1 MQYKEIN
8 MSTTSNTN
16 SVFLPQTYGING
28 LGNLTEKYFNIY
40 GLDNA
45 FKTVDIGEANRAALE
60 NTPIQL
66 NPGPNNTEFSFVDSL
81 NKWFTPTGE
90 SGTSVGGNV
99 LSGLGTVAGIGGT
112 LAGVYYKNK
121 SDKREEEAAD
131 YARKRVALADKNVA
145 TFAKNAGN
153 GASYQG
159 MGL

>member
-1 MQYKEIN
+1 MN
-8 MSTTSNTN
+8 TTSNTN

-28 LGNLTEKYFNIY
+28 LGKLTRKSDLY

-45 FKTVDIGEANRAALE
+45 FKTVDIGNTNRAALE
-60 NTPIQL
+60 NTPIEL
-66 NPGPNNTEFSFVDSL
+66 NPGPNNTEFSFMDSF

-90 SGTSVGGNV
+90 NGTSVGGNV

-112 LAGVYYKNK
+112 LADVYYKHK

-145 TFAKNAGN
+145 TFAKNTGN

-159 MGL
+159 VVG

>member
-28 LGNLTEKYFNIY
+28 LGKLTRKSDLY
-40 GLDNA
+40 GLDNT
-45 FKTVDIGEANRAALE
+45 FKTVDIGNANRAALE
-60 NTPIQL
+60 NTPIEL
-66 NPGPNNTEFSFVDSL
+66 NPGPNNTEFSFTDRL

-90 SGTSVGGNV
+90 DGTSVGGNV

-112 LAGVYYKNK
+112 LADVYYKHK

-145 TFAKNAGN
+145 TFAKNTGN

-159 MGL
+159 VVG

>member
-28 LGNLTEKYFNIY
+28 LGKLTRKSDLY

-45 FKTVDIGEANRAALE
+45 FKTVDIGNANRTAME
-60 NTPIQL
+60 NTPIQV
-66 NPGPNNTEFSFVDSL
+66 NPGTNNTETSFMDSF
-81 NKWFTPTGE
+81 NKWFTPNGE

-112 LAGVYYKNK
+112 LADVYYKHK

-131 YARKRVALADKNVA
+131 YARKRVELADKNVA

-159 MGL
+159 VVA

>member
-28 LGNLTEKYFNIY
+28 LGNLTRKSNIY

-45 FKTVDIGEANRAALE
+45 FKTVDIGNANKAAME

-66 NPGPNNTEFSFVDSL
+66 DTGPNNTEFSFMDSF

-90 SGTSVGGNV
+90 NGTSVGGNV
-99 LSGLGTVAGIGGT
+99 LSGLGTVAGIDGT
-112 LAGVYYKNK
+112 LADAYYKHK

-131 YARKRVALADKNVA
+131 YARRRVALADKNVA
-145 TFAKNAGN
+145 TFAKNTGN

-159 MGL
+159 VVG

>member
-28 LGNLTEKYFNIY
+28 LGNLTRKSNIY

-45 FKTVDIGEANRAALE
+45 FKTVDIGEANLAAME

-66 NPGPNNTEFSFVDSL
+66 NPGPDNTEFSFGDTL
-81 NKWFTPTGE
+81 YNWFKPTGE
-90 SGTSVGGNV
+90 NGTSVGGNF
-99 LSGLGTVAGIGGT
+99 LSGLGTVAGVGGT
-112 LAGVYYKNK
+112 LADVYYKHK

-131 YARKRVALADKNVA
+131 YARKRVELADKNVA
-145 TFAKNAGN
+145 TFAKNTGN

-159 MGL
+159 VVL

>member
-8 MSTTSNTN
+8 MEKVWNGTAWVDRNMSPYRFTN
-16 SVFLPQTYGING
+16 QNRESVGLGKLEYDAANNG
-28 LGNLTEKYFNIY
+28 LTE
-40 GLDNA
+40 GLS
-45 FKTVDIGEANRAALE
+45 
-60 NTPIQL
+60 
-66 NPGPNNTEFSFVDSL
+66 NNTEFSFMDSF

-90 SGTSVGGNV
+90 NGTSVGGNV

-112 LAGVYYKNK
+112 LADVYYKHK

-145 TFAKNAGN
+145 TFAKNTGN

-159 MGL
+159 VVG

>member
-16 SVFLPQTYGING
+16 SLFLPQTYWING
-28 LGNLTEKYFNIY
+28 LGNLTKESNIY

-45 FKTVDIGEANRAALE
+45 FKTVDIGDANRAAIE

-66 NPGPNNTEFSFVDSL
+66 NPGHSNTELSFGDSF
-81 NKWFTPTGE
+81 KSWFTPVGK
-90 SGTSVGGNV
+90 SGTSLGGNV
-99 LSGLGTVAGIGGT
+99 LSGLGTVVGIGGT
-112 LAGVYYKNK
+112 LADAYYKHK

-159 MGL
+159 VVG

>member
-28 LGNLTEKYFNIY
+28 LGNLTRKSNIY

-45 FKTVDIGEANRAALE
+45 FKTVDIGDANKAAME

-66 NPGPNNTEFSFVDSL
+66 NQGPDKTEFSFMDSF

-90 SGTSVGGNV
+90 NGTSVGGNV

-112 LAGVYYKNK
+112 LADVYYKHK

-131 YARKRVALADKNVA
+131 YARRRVALADKNVA
-145 TFAKNAGN
+145 TFAKNTGN

-159 MGL
+159 VVG

>member
-16 SVFLPQTYGING
+16 SMFLPQTYGING
-28 LGNLTEKYFNIY
+28 LGNLTRKSNIY
-40 GLDNA
+40 GLDNE
-45 FKTVDIGEANRAALE
+45 FKTVDIGNANRAAME

-66 NPGPNNTEFSFVDSL
+66 DTGPDNTELSFSDRFKS
-81 NKWFTPTGE
+81 WFTPTGE
-90 SGTSVGGNV
+90 NGTSVGGNV

-112 LAGVYYKNK
+112 LSDVYYKHK

-145 TFAKNAGN
+145 TFAKNTGN

-159 MGL
+159 VVG

>member
-1 MQYKEIN
+1 

-16 SVFLPQTYGING
+16 SVFLPQKYGING
-28 LGNLTEKYFNIY
+28 LGNLTRKSNIY

-45 FKTVDIGEANRAALE
+45 FKTVDIGNANRAAME

-66 NPGPNNTEFSFVDSL
+66 DTGPNNTEFSSMDSF

-90 SGTSVGGNV
+90 NGTSVGGNV
-99 LSGLGTVAGIGGT
+99 LSGLGTVAGVGGT
-112 LAGVYYKNK
+112 LADVYYKHK

-145 TFAKNAGN
+145 TFAKNTGN

-159 MGL
+159 VVG

>member
-28 LGNLTEKYFNIY
+28 LGKLTRKSDLY

-45 FKTVDIGEANRAALE
+45 FKTVDIGNANKAAME

-66 NPGPNNTEFSFVDSL
+66 DTGPNNTEFSFMDSF

-90 SGTSVGGNV
+90 NGTSVGGNV

-112 LAGVYYKNK
+112 LADVYYKHK

-145 TFAKNAGN
+145 TFAKSTGN

-159 MGL
+159 VVG

>member
-28 LGNLTEKYFNIY
+28 LGNLTRKSDIY

-45 FKTVDIGEANRAALE
+45 FKTVDIGEANLAAME

-66 NPGPNNTEFSFVDSL
+66 NPGTNNTEFSFIDRL

-90 SGTSVGGNV
+90 NGTSVGGNV

-112 LAGVYYKNK
+112 LADVYYKHK
-121 SDKREEEAAD
+121 SDKREEEAAQ
-131 YARKRVALADKNVA
+131 YAKDRVALADKNVS
-145 TFAKNAGN
+145 TFAANAGN

-159 MGL
+159 VVR

>member
-1 MQYKEIN
+1 

-16 SVFLPQTYGING
+16 SMFLPQTYGING
-28 LGNLTEKYFNIY
+28 LGNLTRKSNIY

-45 FKTVDIGEANRAALE
+45 FKTVDIGDANRAAME

-66 NPGPNNTEFSFVDSL
+66 DTGPDNTEFSFTDSF

-90 SGTSVGGNV
+90 NGTSVGGNV

-112 LAGVYYKNK
+112 LSDVYYKHK

-131 YARKRVALADKNVA
+131 YAKKRVALADKNVA
-145 TFAKNAGN
+145 TFAKNTGN

-159 MGL
+159 VVG

>member
-8 MSTTSNTN
+8 MNTTSNTN

-28 LGNLTEKYFNIY
+28 LGNLTRKSNIY

-45 FKTVDIGEANRAALE
+45 FKTVDIGDANRAAME

-66 NPGPNNTEFSFVDSL
+66 NPGHSNTELSFGDRFKS
-81 NKWFTPTGE
+81 WFTPAGE
-90 SGTSVGGNV
+90 NGTSLGGNV

-112 LAGVYYKNK
+112 LADVYYKHK
-121 SDKREEEAAD
+121 SDKREEEAAN

-145 TFAKNAGN
+145 TFAKNTGN

-159 MGL
+159 LVG

>member
-1 MQYKEIN
+1 
-8 MSTTSNTN
+8 MSTKSNTN
-16 SVFLPQTYGING
+16 SVFLPQTYGVNG
-28 LGNLTEKYFNIY
+28 LGNLTRKSNIY

-45 FKTVDIGEANRAALE
+45 FKTVDIGDANKATIE

-66 NPGPNNTEFSFVDSL
+66 NQGPDNTEFSFTDRF

-90 SGTSVGGNV
+90 NGTSVGGNV

-112 LAGVYYKNK
+112 LADVYYKHK
-121 SDKREEEAAD
+121 SDKREEEATD

-145 TFAKNAGN
+145 TFAKNTGN

-159 MGL
+159 VVG

>member
-1 MQYKEIN
+1 

-16 SVFLPQTYGING
+16 SMFLPQTYGING
-28 LGNLTEKYFNIY
+28 LGNLTRKSNIY
-40 GLDNA
+40 GLDNE
-45 FKTVDIGEANRAALE
+45 FKTVDIGNANRAAME

-66 NPGPNNTEFSFVDSL
+66 DTGPNNTEFSCMDSF
-81 NKWFTPTGE
+81 KSWFTPTGE
-90 SGTSVGGNV
+90 NGTSVGGNV

-112 LAGVYYKNK
+112 LTDVYYKHK

-145 TFAKNAGN
+145 TFAKNTGN

-159 MGL
+159 VVG